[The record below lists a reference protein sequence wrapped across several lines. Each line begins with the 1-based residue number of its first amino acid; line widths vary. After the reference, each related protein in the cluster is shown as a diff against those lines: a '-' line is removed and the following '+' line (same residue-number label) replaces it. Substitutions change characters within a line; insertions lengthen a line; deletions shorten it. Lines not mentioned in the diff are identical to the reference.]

1 MDGVVLEGW
10 MEMGIGTGIGIGIVV
25 RGAKGGRGLDGLQL
39 GAGGE
44 GCQAAFD
51 MAFKKTRKGG
61 RGSCL
66 H

>member
-1 MDGVVLEGW
+1 

-51 MAFKKTRKGG
+51 MAFKKTRKG
-61 RGSCL
+61 
-66 H
+66 